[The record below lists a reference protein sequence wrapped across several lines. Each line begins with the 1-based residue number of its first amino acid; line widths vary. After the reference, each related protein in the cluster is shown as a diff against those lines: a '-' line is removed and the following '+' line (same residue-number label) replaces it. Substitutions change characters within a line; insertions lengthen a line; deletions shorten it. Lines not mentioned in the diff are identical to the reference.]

1 MAVKFQFIQM
11 SMFYVSWIVV
21 TIEQYIPIV
30 DPAVLG
36 LFPGV
41 VENMDQPVGS
51 RVRSGL
57 ENARYFMQIFH
68 VYIFT

>member
-1 MAVKFQFIQM
+1 M
-11 SMFYVSWIVV
+11 V
-21 TIEQYIPIV
+21 TIEQYISIV

-51 RVRSGL
+51 GVRSGL